1 MRDRQSRAEFSSDR
15 DPDAVAVAL
24 LALADGLRVLWL
36 LDPTIDV
43 VGRFTE
49 SWELMRRD

>member
-1 MRDRQSRAEFSSDR
+1 MRERQERGEFSADR

-24 LALADGLRVLWL
+24 LALADGLQVLWL
-36 LDPTIDV
+36 LDPTIDL

-49 SWELMRRD
+49 TWELLRGE